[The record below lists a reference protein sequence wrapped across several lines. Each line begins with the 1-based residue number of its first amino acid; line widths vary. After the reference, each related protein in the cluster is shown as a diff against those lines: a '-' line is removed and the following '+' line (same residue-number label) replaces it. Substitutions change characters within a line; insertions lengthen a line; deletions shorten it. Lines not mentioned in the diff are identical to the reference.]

1 MSVSLIRYY
10 DRYRQQYCLEEVY
23 GERAL
28 RLAYETPVGRAFSLL
43 VFARPFFSKVF
54 GWQMKRP
61 GSRKKIEPFVMQYG
75 LDPDEFLLSLD
86 DYNSFNDFFCRELK
100 DGKRP
105 VDEDSDSIVFPAD
118 GRHMGWQE
126 IGSEEQVFVKGQKWD
141 LSELLGRD
149 EALVERF
156 SGGSMVLSRLCPVD
170 YHHFHYPVG
179 GCVSDP
185 RWCGKLLFSVSPI
198 ALRHNLSYMWRNKR
212 CLNLIE
218 TESAGHCCFI
228 EVGATNVGTI
238 KHRSFP
244 SDGSVKKG
252 EPKGWFEF
260 GGSSVL
266 TLFEKGRVGLS
277 EDLLKYTSEG
287 TELYAKVGD
296 RMGRINSQ

>member
-1 MSVSLIRYY
+1 MPRSPIRYY

-28 RLAYETPVGRAFSLL
+28 RLAYETPVGRALCML
-43 VFARPFFSKVF
+43 VFARPFFSKAF
-54 GWQMKRP
+54 GWQIKRP
-61 GSRKKIEPFVMQYG
+61 GSRKKIEPFVRQYG
-75 LDPDEFLLSLD
+75 LDADEFLLSLD

-100 DGKRP
+100 DEKRP
-105 VDEDSDSIVFPAD
+105 IDEAADSIVFPAD

-126 IGSEEQVFVKGQKWD
+126 IGTEEQVFIKGQKWD
-141 LSELLGRD
+141 LSGLLGRD
-149 EALVERF
+149 ETLIERF

-179 GCVSDP
+179 GRVGDP
-185 RWCGKLLFSVSPI
+185 QWFGNLLFSVSPI

-218 TESAGHCCFI
+218 TESAGYCCFI

-238 KHRSFP
+238 KHRPFP
-244 SDGSVKKG
+244 SDRRVRKG

-266 TLFEKGRVGLS
+266 SLFEKGRVALC
-277 EDLLKYTSEG
+277 EDLLQFTSEG

-296 RMGRINSQ
+296 RMGSMNIH